1 VAQQVINEGALARL
15 TERARELDP
24 SLPGWARRS
33 NPIVRR
39 QLGIYW
45 KTLPLDLSLWL
56 RIMVI
61 EAALVL
67 VAAAFPAFYS
77 LIMPVVTVSLLLA
90 PLVFVLYG
98 QALAGIAIQS
108 AEAVYDELHNGT
120 LPLLLVTPF
129 PRRHILYSKVA
140 ASIWRQVDN
149 MSMVIIGHALLSL
162 PVLILQYTSLYVGE
176 VDTLVMSV
184 AIILALGAG
193 LARLLVEPVLVAA
206 IGALV
211 GAVTSPR
218 IVTRIVTIAL
228 CVAYFFFVNVPRL
241 LDLSFE
247 TRLIVELVAPIVLP
261 VALAW
266 LALALATRL
275 LQRD

>member
-1 VAQQVINEGALARL
+1 
-15 TERARELDP
+15 
-24 SLPGWARRS
+24 
-33 NPIVRR
+33 
-39 QLGIYW
+39 
-45 KTLPLDLSLWL
+45 
-56 RIMVI
+56 
-61 EAALVL
+61 
-67 VAAAFPAFYS
+67 
-77 LIMPVVTVSLLLA
+77 
-90 PLVFVLYG
+90 
-98 QALAGIAIQS
+98 
-108 AEAVYDELHNGT
+108 
-120 LPLLLVTPF
+120 PLLLVTPF

-247 TRLIVELVAPIVLP
+247 TRLIVEPVLVAAIGALVGAVTSPRIVIRIVTIALCVAYFFFVNVPRLLDLSFETRLIVELVAPIVLP